1 MLKLAFTP
9 EISEVTAF
17 WLWCFGIFNLIIVG
31 KQHRFELPVLLIVS
45 LFLLAISKGVKVLY
59 TALLG

>member
-1 MLKLAFTP
+1 MLNLAFAP

-17 WLWCFGIFNLIIVG
+17 WLRCFRILNLIIVS

-45 LFLLAISKGVKVLY
+45 LFLLAISKGLKVLH